1 MSDVELPP
9 LPEPVAW
16 MVENDFEQ
24 FTTMDDPTDVY
35 PGYDYLPLYTADQLR
50 AAVEAALEAA
60 AKVCEDKHAK
70 RVEREAQYWLPTT
83 DEAKM
88 PELTC
93 AEAIRAMKSPIS
105 DSAV

>member
-1 MSDVELPP
+1 MHDLPP
-9 LPEPVAW
+9 LTEPVAW

-35 PGYDYLPLYTADQLR
+35 PGYDNLPLYTADQLR
-50 AAVEAALEAA
+50 AAVDAALEAA
-60 AKVCEDKHAK
+60 AVKCEQLWT
-70 RVEREAQYWLPTT
+70 ERETIA
-83 DEAKM
+83 
-88 PELTC
+88 PEC